1 MFHTKNINYKMLSK
15 DSLDAVRK
23 FVTTEKHLFD
33 MGISYLPHKP
43 KNQSHRWKPYTNLLR
58 PITNY
63 LKEKDLNITIIGSN
77 RIEGNTKRNSFKVPN
92 KVNGSNTTIFIPLF
106 DYSRE
111 QKILHFANTNCALNS
126 TLMLVPL
133 FDYSR
138 TEKIYEYEFNKSV
151 ALNST
156 TCVKT
161 GSFRSINNPYN
172 TKFCYILYMLKQ
184 PIDIVEQR
192 MQ

>member
-1 MFHTKNINYKMLSK
+1 MFQTKNINYKMLPN
-15 DSLDAVRK
+15 DSLKLLRTFALNQPDLDSLRVRYDNDIGWKYKSQK
-23 FVTTEKHLFD
+23 F
-33 MGISYLPHKP
+33 GPYL
-43 KNQSHRWKPYTNLLR
+43 NLLK
-58 PITNY
+58 PITNEIRDRN
-63 LKEKDLNITIIGSN
+63 LDIFMIMLR
-77 RIEGNTKRNSFKVPN
+77 RIEPNFIMNRFGGNKRD
-92 KVNGSNTTIFIPLF
+92 F
-106 DYSRE
+106 DI
-111 QKILHFANTNCALNS
+111 K